1 MTDEINIFFNNGCI
15 PDLKDERDYKYE
27 EIFSAVN
34 LPDEY
39 SVLNELPLGLK
50 IENQGTSLS
59 CVGQSVSKYVEILNY
74 FDEKKNKDSSA
85 KFVYS
90 RIFAPITGGA
100 TIRDGMKSIVDFGA
114 CEEKFDLSYENNAPP
129 SENYMREKN
138 ETSATI
144 ENAKIYSAKEYR
156 RIDYWNIQIVKEAI
170 FLNKGVVT
178 GFRGDSDGWSA
189 KDGIVRPP
197 KEGNETFGHAVLLV
211 GWKKIEGQDY
221 IICVN
226 SWGNQWGQNGL
237 CLIHPSYWG
246 INSFALWTLVDKPN
260 EDEMKFKTIKQ
271 KNDKEIYIIGID
283 NKKRRI
289 GHYALYEDLLTAG
302 IIKPFEEIDDINV
315 YPDYI
320 VGGRTWVSYNEE

>member
-1 MTDEINIFFNNGCI
+1 MPEELNRFFSNGCV
-15 PDLKDERDYKYE
+15 PDLKDVRDYQYE
-27 EIFSAVN
+27 EVFSAIN

-39 SVLNELPLGLK
+39 SVLHELPLGLK
-50 IENQGTSLS
+50 IENQGSSLS
-59 CVGQSVSKYVEILNY
+59 CVGQSISKYVELLNY
-74 FDEKKNKDSSA
+74 FDEKKNKDTSA

-90 RIFAPITGGA
+90 RIFLPGGGA
-100 TIRDGMKSIVDFGA
+100 SIRDGMKSIVDIGV
-114 CEEKFDLSYENNAPP
+114 CEEEFDLSYENNTPP
-129 SENYMREKN
+129 SEIYMRQKN
-138 ETSATI
+138 EAPTTI

-156 RIDYWNIQIVKEAI
+156 RIDWWNIQMIKEAI

-178 GFRGDSDGWSA
+178 GFRGDGEGWSA

-197 KEGNETFGHAVLLV
+197 KEGEGTFGHAVLLV

-237 CLIHPSYWG
+237 GLIHPSYWG
-246 INSFALWTLVDKPN
+246 DNAFALWTLIDKPN
-260 EDEMKFKTIKQ
+260 EIEMKFKTIKQ

-289 GHYALYEDLLTAG
+289 GHYSLYEDLLIAG

-315 YPDYI
+315 YPDY
-320 VGGRTWVSYNEE
+320 VAGGRTWVSYNEE